1 MRLSELA
8 PEHFVAGTAD
18 PDLSGLTEDSRRITA
33 GMLFVAVAG
42 TALDGHSYISDALT
56 RGAAAVVSERAVD
69 SPRVAFLQVP
79 SARRALASMAA
90 RFYGEPAHSLE
101 IVGFTGTFGKT
112 STSDILRQL
121 LAAGGARPGV
131 LGSLGARFGAFYDPG
146 NGLTTPAPVEL
157 HRALR
162 GLKEAGAN
170 AAIVEVTSHALR
182 MGRVDGLR
190 FAGGLIAAIMPG
202 EHTDFHSTYD
212 DYLAAKRLFLDYL
225 RADALLAYDADNLAA
240 KTLVASARVG
250 RTIGFSLDGNP
261 ADVCFTDVV
270 THAQGSAFNVRG
282 ERLQSALLGRGHLRN
297 VALAVTYALGAG
309 VSMDSVRN
317 VLQTLQPLRRRME
330 TYSAGGRTVLDDTAA
345 HPDSFRAAFDVAALI
360 PHQCI
365 AVVYAIRGNRGAD
378 INGRNA
384 RAIADLTT
392 RYGINT
398 VIVTA
403 ASDCAGRADQA
414 HEDEIAATRAALDA
428 DGRGYL
434 WLDSLSDALAEAASR
449 TKRGDL
455 LLLLGA
461 QGMNEGKRLLEEKL
475 KADS

>member
-18 PDLSGLTEDSRRITA
+18 PELSGLTEDSRRITA
-33 GMLFVAVAG
+33 GMLFVAVPG
-42 TALDGHSYISDALT
+42 TVLDGHSYISDALT
-56 RGAAAVVSERAVD
+56 RGAAAVVAERAVD

-79 SARRALASMAA
+79 SARCALASMAA
-90 RFYGEPAHSLE
+90 RFYGEPARSLE

-162 GLKEAGAN
+162 GLKEAGAS
-170 AAIVEVTSHALR
+170 AAIMEVTSHALR

-212 DYLAAKRLFLDYL
+212 DYLAAKRLFLNYL
-225 RADALLAYDADNLAA
+225 RPDALLAYDADNLAA
-240 KTLVASARVG
+240 TTLVASAHVG

-261 ADVCFTDVV
+261 ADVRFTDVV
-270 THAQGSAFNVRG
+270 THAQGSSFSVGG
-282 ERLQSALLGRGHLRN
+282 ERLQSALLGRGHMRN
-297 VALAVTYALGAG
+297 VALALTYALGAG

-330 TYSAGGRTVLDDTAA
+330 TYTAGGRTVLDDTAA

-392 RYGINT
+392 RYGVNT

-403 ASDCAGRADQA
+403 ASDCTGRADQA
-414 HEDEIAATRAALDA
+414 HEDEIAATRAALEA
-428 DGRGYL
+428 DGCGYL
-434 WLDSLSDALAEAASR
+434 WHDSLSDALAEVASR
-449 TKRGDL
+449 TRRGDL

-475 KADS
+475 MADG

>member
-18 PDLSGLTEDSRRITA
+18 PDLSGLTEDSRRITS
-33 GMLFVAVAG
+33 GMLFVAVPG

-56 RGAAAVVSERAVD
+56 RGAAAIVAERAME
-69 SPRVAFLQVP
+69 SPPVAFLQVP
-79 SARRALASMAA
+79 SARRALSSMAA
-90 RFYGEPAHSLE
+90 RFYGEPARSLE

-131 LGSLGARFGAFYDPG
+131 LGSLGARFATFYDPS

-157 HRALR
+157 HKALR
-162 GLKEAGAN
+162 GLKDAGASS
-170 AAIVEVTSHALR
+170 AIMEVTSHALR

-225 RADALLAYDADNLAA
+225 KGDALLAYDADNIAA
-240 KTLVASARVG
+240 KTLAAGARVG
-250 RTIGFSLDGNP
+250 RTMGFSLDGNP
-261 ADVCFTDVV
+261 ADVRFTDVV
-270 THAQGSAFNVRG
+270 MDARGSAFNVG
-282 ERLQSALLGRGHLRN
+282 GDRLHSALLGRGHLRN
-297 VALAVTYALGAG
+297 VALAATYALGAG
-309 VSMDSVRN
+309 ISMDAVRN

-330 TYSAGGRTVLDDTAA
+330 TYTAGGRTVLDDTAA

-360 PHQCI
+360 PHKGI
-365 AVVYAIRGNRGAD
+365 SVVYAIRGNRGAD
-378 INGRNA
+378 INDGNA

-392 RYGINT
+392 RFGVET
-398 VIVTA
+398 VIVTP
-403 ASDCAGRADQA
+403 ASDRVGPADQA
-414 HEDEIAATRAALDA
+414 QENEIAVTRAALDVA
-428 DGRGYL
+428 GRGYL
-434 WLDSLSDALAEAASR
+434 WHDSLSDALAEAASR

-455 LLLLGA
+455 LVLLGA

-475 KADS
+475 IAVS

>member
-18 PDLSGLTEDSRRITA
+18 PDISGLTEDSRRITA
-33 GMLFVAVAG
+33 GMLFVAVPG
-42 TALDGHSYISDALT
+42 TALDGHAYIPDALT
-56 RGAAAVVSERAVD
+56 RGAAAVVAERAME

-90 RFYGEPAHSLE
+90 RFYGEPARSLE

-131 LGSLGARFGAFYDPG
+131 VGSLGARFGAFNDPG

-162 GLKEAGAN
+162 GLKDAGAS
-170 AAIVEVTSHALR
+170 ASIMEVTSHALR

-190 FAGGLIAAIMPG
+190 FAGGLIAAILPG

-225 RADALLAYDADNLAA
+225 KADALLAYDADNLAA

-250 RTIGFSLDGNP
+250 RTIGFSLDGSP

-270 THAQGSAFNVRG
+270 THAQGSALNVRG

-330 TYSAGGRTVLDDTAA
+330 TYTAGGRTVLDDTAA

-392 RYGINT
+392 RYGVNT

-403 ASDCAGRADQA
+403 ASDWAGRTDQA
-414 HEDEIAATRAALDA
+414 HEDEISATRAALEA
-428 DGRGYL
+428 DGRGYI
-434 WLDSLSDALAEAASR
+434 WHDSLGDALAEAASR
-449 TKRGDL
+449 TSRGDL

-461 QGMNEGKRLLEEKL
+461 QGMNEGKKLLEEMT
-475 KADS
+475 ART